1 MYPVTRSF
9 HFFFSSSFSTFFLS
23 SILHFPLRLIIYC
36 KTSVHH
42 FLVSSLHPIFLF
54 HIQFFFV
61 FRFSFFFPTLLH
73 LSVNSIK
80 TFWKYRSIF
89 ISFFPLAHI
98 SLSCNFSSSYF
109 TFLFLSF
116 HLKYVTKMSIERKIG
131 FRSRAISCEKC
142 RSFCTRTRRRWISSS
157 TLLYRY
163 ETTIF
168 FFFIPTLRT
177 YPYFS
182 WIFPILYPLSS
193 LPFSSAGDYVFYIRY
208 THTLIH
214 KHTYTRKKYLLRMSR
229 VILSVVSI
237 LMIANHPLV
246 ANDQ

>member
-142 RSFCTRTRRRWISSS
+142 SSFCTRTRRRWISSS

-168 FFFIPTLRT
+168 FFLFRLYERIL
-177 YPYFS
+177 
-182 WIFPILYPLSS
+182 IFPEFFQFSIPSPPYPFH
-193 LPFSSAGDYVFYIRY
+193 LPVIMYFIYATRTRSYINTR
-208 THTLIH
+208 THV
-214 KHTYTRKKYLLRMSR
+214 KSTYCECRE
-229 VILSVVSI
+229 
-237 LMIANHPLV
+237 
-246 ANDQ
+246 